1 MLVRHVLSQ
10 LSYAPKS
17 QEVITSATRH
27 IIDEEG
33 RFVKHYFRIFSKN
46 FPLSKTPCS
55 LLIYRLSSI
64 FWMSAGLK
72 L

>member
-17 QEVITSATRH
+17 QEVFTSATRH
-27 IIDEEG
+27 IICEEG
-33 RFVKHYFRIFSKN
+33 RFVKHFFRFFRKN
-46 FPLSKTPCS
+46 FYAGKTPRFT
-55 LLIYRLSSI
+55 LFYILSSI
-64 FWMSAGLK
+64 SWMSSGLK